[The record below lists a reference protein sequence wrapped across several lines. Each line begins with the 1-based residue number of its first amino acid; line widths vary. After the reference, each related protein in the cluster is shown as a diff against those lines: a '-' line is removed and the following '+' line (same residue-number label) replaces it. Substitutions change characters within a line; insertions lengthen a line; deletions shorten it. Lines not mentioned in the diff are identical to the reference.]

1 MGFIFKNIARSQDIE
16 KYMVTVDSVENVTGM
31 DFFSKL
37 PDNVENRIESI
48 IPELPG
54 KN

>member
-48 IPELPG
+48 IPELPCR
-54 KN
+54 K